1 MKHYAIFS
9 RRGPRQLPHSP
20 QPISTTG
27 FGTSSR
33 PKTASYFSAGTQK
46 NFFAQSKRGDETW
59 VIYLVLPQDKSKLN
73 ATMNVDYCK
82 LLAYILLNLKIVER
96 RLYTSRC

>member
-1 MKHYAIFS
+1 M
-9 RRGPRQLPHSP
+9 PHSP
-20 QPISTTG
+20 HPISTTG

-33 PKTASYFSAGTQK
+33 PKAASYFSTGTHK
-46 NFFAQSKRGDETW
+46 EKFLRNANGGNETW

-82 LLAYILLNLKIVER
+82 LLTHDIHNLKIVQR
-96 RLYTSRC
+96 RLYSTSRC